1 MTIAIFVLCFL
12 GLAYSFYPFIVPDR
26 MTIVQSA
33 SAPES
38 LLIILAGAAVVL
50 PVLIGYTVVAYRIF
64 HGKAQDLRY
73 D

>member
-1 MTIAIFVLCFL
+1 
-12 GLAYSFYPFIVPDR
+12 
-26 MTIVQSA
+26 VQSA

-50 PVLIGYTVVAYRIF
+50 PVLIGYTIVAYRIF
-64 HGKAQDLRY
+64 HGKAHDLRY